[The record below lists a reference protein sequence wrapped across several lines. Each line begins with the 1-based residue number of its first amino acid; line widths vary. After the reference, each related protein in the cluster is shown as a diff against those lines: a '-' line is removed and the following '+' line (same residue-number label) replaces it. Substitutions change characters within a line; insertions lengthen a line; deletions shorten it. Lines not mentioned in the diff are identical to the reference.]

1 MLYWRWTPLSQPVVT
16 PTTTVL
22 VALTVEEP
30 RGLGVEAATTR
41 LEVDYHQMRLA
52 LAISVPDH
60 VGLIDTESV

>member
-1 MLYWRWTPLSQPVVT
+1 
-16 PTTTVL
+16 
-22 VALTVEEP
+22 VEEP

-60 VGLIDTESV
+60 AGLVDTDSVWIRAAELISVGAHGGHDGGYRSD

>member
-1 MLYWRWTPLSQPVVT
+1 VVT
-16 PTTTVL
+16 PAAAVL
-22 VALTVEEP
+22 VALAAEEP

-41 LEVDYHQMRLA
+41 LEEDYHQMRLA